1 MSTLVECSLD
11 QPFLSDGNTDN
22 RANSRS
28 RNSIVELSSAQHYF
42 RRKTIHLI
50 VVGIIDQT
58 VFSINENPVEAS
70 TVNNAL
76 GEWGRGV
83 SEHEPAGRVTDEHE
97 LT

>member
-1 MSTLVECSLD
+1 MSTLVECTLN
-11 QPFLSDGNTDN
+11 QPFLSNGNTNDW
-22 RANSRS
+22 ADPRS

-58 VFSINENPVEAS
+58 VFSINKDPVEAS
-70 TVNNAL
+70 TVDNAL

-83 SEHEPAGRVTDEHE
+83 SEHQPTG
-97 LT
+97 